1 MNLKTTPDAM
11 PYFKSQKSIDLFTK
25 QGVFSKVEV
34 ETRTEIMMEEYNNTL
49 HFEMLT
55 MLEMAK
61 QEILPAC
68 LKYTKFV
75 TDDIASKK
83 AIGLNAPKE
92 TETAQKLTALTED
105 LMVKIDELEAA
116 TAIPGDL
123 DVFGVGMYYKD
134 TVIPAMEALRAT
146 ADTLE
151 TLVSKEYWPMPTY
164 TELLYLV

>member
-1 MNLKTTPDAM
+1 M
-11 PYFKSQKSIDLFTK
+11 PYFKTQKSIDLFVK
-25 QGVFSKVEV
+25 QGVFSQVEV
-34 ETRTEIMMEEYNNTL
+34 ETRTEIMMEDYNNTR

-75 TDDIASKK
+75 TDDLASKK
-83 AIGLNAPKE
+83 ALGLEAPKE
-92 TETAQKLTALTED
+92 AECAKKLTSLTES
-105 LMVKIDELEAA
+105 LITKIEALQNA
-116 TAIPGDL
+116 ADNLP
-123 DVFGVGMYYKD
+123 DVDAFALGMYYKD
-134 TVIPAMEALRAT
+134 VVLPAMDELREV

-164 TELLYLV
+164 TDLLYLV